1 MKFSSNR
8 RQHRKGNDA
17 RLRVRQSPFVR
28 LPSVVVFASSSCAT
42 AAQKSLIFHL
52 QNMTHLRHRLRRY
65 NRFTL
70 SLKVMATSPA
80 LIRSFYF
87 ACFTTGLFTFLFL
100 LMFVER
106 PKQVIYYTDRQQPPP
121 PSSSPIVKSDRIRDK
136 FAIYSCTTPSTTA
149 AIKDY
154 AYYLVS

>member
-1 MKFSSNR
+1 
-8 RQHRKGNDA
+8 
-17 RLRVRQSPFVR
+17 
-28 LPSVVVFASSSCAT
+28 
-42 AAQKSLIFHL
+42 
-52 QNMTHLRHRLRRY
+52 MTHLRHRLRRY

-154 AYYLVS
+154 AYYLVSWLLFSINSSFALIYVNSYLKSHWQLWLGRDSVSRVLSSS